1 MPHYRCCVG
10 GCDNDNKYPDKIVKR
25 SHVEG
30 ELKWHYMTKDPAKRV
45 IWENNIGKGRK
56 DFKATDHQVVCSN
69 HFQFGKPTFSY
80 PNPTLYLKVSDGTKK
95 SPRKRRKIVKHS
107 SVNND
112 QTSSQGTSGVNDYQT
127 ERPLASPCIKFEKL
141 TRDSDVKLFTGLENA
156 EVFQAVFE
164 YLQPQAVTMVYW
176 RGPKNTS
183 VSLFKRHSIHGN
195 RKLLLEEELFMVMQ
209 RLRLGLLTEYLAHTF
224 SISTSQV
231 SSILFTWFRLMSLE
245 LKPFIAWPDRFQIQR
260 NLPDVFRRYYKK
272 CRVIIDCTELF
283 IETPSSLKAQA
294 LCWSEYKHHST
305 VKVLLGITPNGAF
318 SYVSDA
324 YGGRASDKCIV
335 ESSDFLQLLQPGD
348 AVMADRGFKIE
359 DLLAFYQCTL
369 ARPPSTQKNLQLN
382 EIDVAKT
389 SRVANARIY
398 VEQAIR
404 KLKEFQILKNE
415 LPISL
420 LPVVNDIVKVCA
432 ALVNF
437 QKPLVS

>member
-1 MPHYRCCVG
+1 MGNQDLREGLFALLVNRAQRPRLPYFHYLETQIESDTHRFTNKLKMPHYRGCVG
-10 GCDNDNKYPDKIVKR
+10 EGDNDHKYLDKIVKR
-25 SHVEG
+25 SRVEG
-30 ELKWHYMTKDPAKRV
+30 ELK
-45 IWENNIGKGRK
+45 
-56 DFKATDHQVVCSN
+56 C
-69 HFQFGKPTFSY
+69 
-80 PNPTLYLKVSDGTKK
+80 
-95 SPRKRRKIVKHS
+95 
-107 SVNND
+107 ND
-112 QTSSQGTSGVNDYQT
+112 ETSSQGTSGVNDYQK
-127 ERPLASPCIKFEKL
+127 ERQFASPCIKFEL

-195 RKLLLEEELFMVMQ
+195 RKLLLEEESFMVMQ
-209 RLRLGLLTEYLAHTF
+209 RLRL
-224 SISTSQV
+224 
-231 SSILFTWFRLMSLE
+231 
-245 LKPFIAWPDRFQIQR
+245 
-260 NLPDVFRRYYKK
+260 
-272 CRVIIDCTELF
+272 ELF

-305 VKVLLGITPNGAF
+305 VKVLLEITPNGAF

-324 YGGRASDKCIV
+324 YGGRASDNCIV

-348 AVMADRGFKIE
+348 A
-359 DLLAFYQCTL
+359 CTL

-389 SRVANARIY
+389 SRVANAKIY